1 MEEEFISPDF
11 RNRRDAVYE
20 KKEELKTLKKPK
32 KQKSITTFFKKLM
45 PNLPTKSQKS
55 REQASVELSN
65 ELPMFENKE
74 SAYEEEKDSHHFQLD
89 SEDMREF

>member
-1 MEEEFISPDF
+1 
-11 RNRRDAVYE
+11 
-20 KKEELKTLKKPK
+20 
-32 KQKSITTFFKKLM
+32 M

-55 REQASVELSN
+55 REQASVELNN